1 VSTVIVNQPRAASPP
16 DRPSRP
22 KGRRLTGRVAAI
34 AAAVAAVIGVRVA
47 LDHPAHRVPLTT
59 PRPVASRAAA
69 VPENPRLETDWGVKF
84 TRIVMLADNG
94 LLEVRYQVVNP
105 AKSARL
111 HTGGDIQ
118 NLPTLIDETRGTRV
132 QPHSLM
138 LHFHHA
144 QTATAGAT
152 YSILYGNSGGALH
165 VGDKVTI
172 RMTDGLTLRHVVV
185 ST

>member
-1 VSTVIVNQPRAASPP
+1 MSTVIVNPSRGASPP
-16 DRPSRP
+16 RRSSRP
-22 KGRRLTGRVAAI
+22 KGRRLMVRLAAM
-34 AAAVAAVIGVRVA
+34 ATAVAAVIGLRVVS
-47 LDHPAHRVPLTT
+47 DHPARRVPLTT
-59 PRPVASRAAA
+59 PRAVSSRAAA
-69 VPENPRLETDWGVKF
+69 IAENPKLEADWGVKF

-111 HTGGDIQ
+111 HTGGDVQ
-118 NLPTLIDETRGTRV
+118 NLPTLVDETRGTRV

-152 YSILYGNSGGALH
+152 YSILYGNSAGALH